1 LVDKEVFKKDTTYK
15 SLKDYPIDAVYGKV
29 LKAPKEYEDV
39 RGLVLADYQE
49 QLEKDWIADLRK
61 RYPVEV
67 DESVLK
73 TVNKH

>member
-1 LVDKEVFKKDTTYK
+1 MLLLLWQNFSDLI
-15 SLKDYPIDAVYGKV
+15 SGKV